1 MPRFHISKS
10 LTKGFSFPRQKRNAS
25 ENTIALR
32 MLFAFR
38 LLLAINLWS
47 LSFWRS
53 LARLFRISAF
63 FCLSHLQQW
72 NNCYH
77 KLPKIWKKFLT
88 EKKGLHLFKNF
99 YYKQKRT
106 LVLINKTIISL
117 HTFKFFFQTLLSLQK
132 KIYKNWKQLLKTGL
146 FWLAWRL
153 VGFFKI
159 KVVVSIVS
167 FCAKVEKL

>member
-1 MPRFHISKS
+1 M
-10 LTKGFSFPRQKRNAS
+10 TKGFSFHRQKRNAS

-77 KLPKIWKKFLT
+77 KLPKIWKNFLT

-117 HTFKFFFQTLLSLQK
+117 HTFNFFFKLYFHFK
-132 KIYKNWKQLLKTGL
+132 KKSIKIENNFLK
-146 FWLAWRL
+146 LA
-153 VGFFKI
+153 F
-159 KVVVSIVS
+159 SD
-167 FCAKVEKL
+167 

>member
-1 MPRFHISKS
+1 M
-10 LTKGFSFPRQKRNAS
+10 TKGFSFPRQKRNAS

-77 KLPKIWKKFLT
+77 KLPKIWKNVLTGKKNVYTFL
-88 EKKGLHLFKNF
+88 KKF

-117 HTFKFFFQTLLSLQK
+117 HTLNFFFKLYFHFK
-132 KIYKNWKQLLKTGL
+132 KKSKNWKQLLKTGL
-146 FWLAWRL
+146 FWLA
-153 VGFFKI
+153 
-159 KVVVSIVS
+159 
-167 FCAKVEKL
+167 

>member
-1 MPRFHISKS
+1 M
-10 LTKGFSFPRQKRNAS
+10 TKGFSFPRQKRNAS

-77 KLPKIWKKFLT
+77 KLPKIWKNFLIG
-88 EKKGLHLFKNF
+88 KKNVYTFLKKILLQTKENSCVN
-99 YYKQKRT
+99 KQNYHFT
-106 LVLINKTIISL
+106 PYI
-117 HTFKFFFQTLLSLQK
+117 KFFFSNSTFTS
-132 KIYKNWKQLLKTGL
+132 
-146 FWLAWRL
+146 
-153 VGFFKI
+153 KI
-159 KVVVSIVS
+159 KSKIENN
-167 FCAKVEKL
+167 FLKLAFSD

>member
-77 KLPKIWKKFLT
+77 KLPKIWKNFLT
-88 EKKGLHLFKNF
+88 GKKKCLHLFKKILLQTKENSCVN
-99 YYKQKRT
+99 KQNYHFT
-106 LVLINKTIISL
+106 PYI
-117 HTFKFFFQTLLSLQK
+117 KFSFFQTLLSLQK
-132 KIYKNWKQLLKTGL
+132 KNLKIENNFL
-146 FWLAWRL
+146 KLA
-153 VGFFKI
+153 F
-159 KVVVSIVS
+159 SD
-167 FCAKVEKL
+167 